1 MKDEHRTTNSQMN
14 LAKSFSIYTIAS
26 FFNKGMMALLAFF
39 LSNYILPGENGVLS
53 LYSVF
58 VLFVLPFIIL
68 GMPSSLILEHTKLD
82 KKEYKLYFNSSLVLS
97 SFSFI
102 ILLLIFLVAGNFVS
116 GIVTV
121 PYRLLLFGMFYA
133 YFMLYQEN
141 ILAYL
146 RVLKRPWHFLAIS
159 ATKDILEI
167 ALVIFLVIQSGRG
180 AEGRV
185 LAGVLSGG
193 LIFIFGLIFFYKEG
207 LIHFRVSK
215 KYLREEFRFG
225 ISQVFFQFNVFI
237 LTATDKYLINW
248 FNPHDKTDLGV
259 YFMANQFAFIINV
272 LVSAFFFSYQPE
284 LYKYLTDFTEVN
296 KLKVLRIKYLFAG
309 FLLICTLLL
318 CIAIPTVYHL
328 FINKKYHPGIP
339 YVAWLAFGYF
349 FWGLYALMLGFLYY
363 YKKNRVVII
372 FSVLSAIVCIVLN
385 YFFIRAYGVMGAAYA
400 NFFIYALLF
409 ICLFITVNRVCNL
422 HLPWLRFR
430 AIFKRT

>member
-1 MKDEHRTTNSQMN
+1 MN

-39 LSNYILPGENGVLS
+39 LSNYILPAENGILS

-58 VLFVLPFIIL
+58 VLFVLPFVIL
-68 GMPSSLILEHTKLD
+68 GMPSSLILEHAKLD
-82 KKEYKLYFNSSLVLS
+82 EKEYKLYFNSSLALS
-97 SFSFI
+97 TFSFI
-102 ILLLIFLVAGNFVS
+102 ILLLVFLVAGNFVS
-116 GIVTV
+116 GVITV
-121 PYRLLLFGMFYA
+121 PLRLLLFGMFYA
-133 YFMLYQEN
+133 YFNLFQEN

-146 RVLKRPWHFLAIS
+146 RVLKRPWHFLVIS
-159 ATKDILEI
+159 AIKDLLEI
-167 ALVIFLVIQSGRG
+167 GLVIFLVIQSGRG

-185 LAGVLSGG
+185 LAGVIAGAA
-193 LIFIFGLIFFYKEG
+193 IFIFALAYFYKDG
-207 LIHFRVSK
+207 LIHSRISK

-248 FNPHDKTDLGV
+248 FNPTDKSGLGV
-259 YFMANQFAFIINV
+259 YFMANQFAFIVNV

-284 LYKYLTDFTEVN
+284 LYKMLTDLTEAN
-296 KLKVLRIKYLFAG
+296 KLRMLKIKYLFAG
-309 FLLICTLLL
+309 FLLICTIML

-339 YVAWLAFGYF
+339 YVIWLAFGYF

-363 YKKNRVVII
+363 YKKNRVVIV
-372 FSVLSAIVCIVLN
+372 FSVLSAVLCIGVT
-385 YFFIRAYGVMGAAYA
+385 YFFIREWGIMGAAYS
-400 NFFIYALLF
+400 NFVIYAILF
-409 ICLFITVNRVCNL
+409 ISLFITVNRVCNL
-422 HLPWLRFR
+422 QLPWLRFG

>member
-1 MKDEHRTTNSQMN
+1 MN
-14 LAKSFSIYTIAS
+14 LAKSFSIYTTAS

-39 LSNYILPGENGVLS
+39 LSNYILPGENGILS

-58 VLFVLPFIIL
+58 VLFVLPFVIL
-68 GMPSSLILEHTKLD
+68 GMPSSLILEHAKLD
-82 KKEYKLYFNSSLVLS
+82 EKEYKLYFNSSLALS
-97 SFSFI
+97 SFSFL
-102 ILLLIFLVAGNFVS
+102 ILLLIFLVAGNFVT

-121 PYRLLLFGMFYA
+121 PFRLLLFGMFYA
-133 YFMLYQEN
+133 YFNLYQEN
-141 ILAYL
+141 IFAYL
-146 RVLKRPWHFLAIS
+146 RVIKRPWQFLAVS
-159 ATKDILEI
+159 AVKDILEI
-167 ALVIFLVIQSGRG
+167 GLVVFLVIQSGRG

-185 LAGVLSGG
+185 LAGVIAGA
-193 LIFIFGLIFFYKEG
+193 LIFVFGLVFFLKEG
-207 LIHFRVSK
+207 LIHSRISK

-237 LTATDKYLINW
+237 LNATDKYLINY
-248 FNPHDKTDLGV
+248 FNPKDKSELGV

-284 LYKYLTDFTEVN
+284 LYKYLTDFTEEN

-309 FLLICTLLL
+309 FLLICTILL
-318 CIAIPTVYHL
+318 CIAIPIVYHL

-372 FSVLSAIVCIVLN
+372 FSVLSALVCIGLN
-385 YFFIRAYGVMGAAYA
+385 YFFIHEYGVMGAAYA
-400 NFFIYALLF
+400 NFVVYAILF
-409 ICLFITVNRVCNL
+409 ISLFITVNRVCNL
-422 HLPWLRFR
+422 QLPWLRLG
-430 AIFKRT
+430 AIFKRR